1 METGAKIANLHW
13 SDAFRELVSDLGGEF
28 REFGAVD
35 AFLGNLPL
43 PFANGCLVLEP
54 TDPHDLDAAIEWILA
69 GHVPFQVRF
78 DEAVLSPPLMA
89 VLDRHGLVEDEPPM
103 PAMVLTPIPES
114 PAVADGVS
122 VARVTRATYGQFVEV
137 MVLSG
142 ISAEYATRIF
152 PVELLEVD
160 HAAYF
165 LASLD
170 GERVGISTAVL
181 TRPSGGIYSVAT
193 LEPARR
199 RGVGSAVTWAAV
211 DAIRDWG
218 CSAAVLQSSEM
229 GYPVYRAMGFEQVT
243 RYRRFGPPS

>member
-1 METGAKIANLHW
+1 
-13 SDAFRELVSDLGGEF
+13 
-28 REFGAVD
+28 
-35 AFLGNLPL
+35 
-43 PFANGCLVLEP
+43 
-54 TDPHDLDAAIEWILA
+54 
-69 GHVPFQVRF
+69 
-78 DEAVLSPPLMA
+78 MA
-89 VLDRHGLVEDEPPM
+89 P
-103 PAMVLTPIPES
+103 
-114 PAVADGVS
+114 GVT
-122 VARVTRATYGQFVEV
+122 VARVTRANYGQFVEV
-137 MVLSG
+137 MVASG

-152 PVELLEVD
+152 PTELLDVD
-160 HAAYF
+160 HARYF

-229 GYPVYRAMGFEQVT
+229 GYPVYRAMGFREVT